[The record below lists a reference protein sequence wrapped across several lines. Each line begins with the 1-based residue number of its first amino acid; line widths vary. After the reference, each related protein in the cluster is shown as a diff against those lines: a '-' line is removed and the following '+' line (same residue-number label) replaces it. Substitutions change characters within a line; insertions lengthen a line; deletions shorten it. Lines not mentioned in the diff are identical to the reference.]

1 MRIAVRLLVI
11 MLLGMI
17 IFGCTSGR
25 SKEEQ
30 AALLDNDK
38 KLALKFLQGVQE
50 GDKNKVYEAANLT
63 TEIVGQ
69 HREKLMRPAQSKQT
83 EQQKKDSEHALRI
96 SGNIDFIIAKIKVM
110 LPKSAAF
117 QITQTAM
124 KDQPDGVRRT
134 DHSVKV
140 TYSVKEEAITDKT
153 GKTVKEM
160 VLPFL
165 QISRSVDGR
174 WINDF
179 SFDSKDF
186 EKIAGKEFEVIS
198 YF

>member
-1 MRIAVRLLVI
+1 
-11 MLLGMI
+11 MI
-17 IFGCTSGR
+17 VFGCKSGR

-30 AALLDNDK
+30 IALLDNDK

-63 TEIVGQ
+63 TEIVNQ
-69 HREKLMRPAQSKQT
+69 HREKLMHPAQSNQT
-83 EQQKKDSEHALRI
+83 EQQRKDSEHALRI

-110 LPKSAAF
+110 LPKSAGF

-140 TYSVKEEAITDKT
+140 TYSVKEEAISDKT

-160 VLPFL
+160 MLPFL
-165 QISRSVDGR
+165 QVSRLVDGR

-179 SFDSKDF
+179 SFDSRDF

>member
-1 MRIAVRLLVI
+1 
-11 MLLGMI
+11 
-17 IFGCTSGR
+17 
-25 SKEEQ
+25 
-30 AALLDNDK
+30 
-38 KLALKFLQGVQE
+38 
-50 GDKNKVYEAANLT
+50 
-63 TEIVGQ
+63 
-69 HREKLMRPAQSKQT
+69 
-83 EQQKKDSEHALRI
+83 
-96 SGNIDFIIAKIKVM
+96 M
-110 LPKSAAF
+110 LPKSAGF

-140 TYSVKEEAITDKT
+140 TYSVKEEAISDKT
-153 GKTVKEM
+153 GKTVKEI